1 MEGRQEAFM
10 EREWGSLDHEVLPI
24 LKYSSCY
31 LMLTVEVSSH
41 LLHYILHEYHLYS

>member
-1 MEGRQEAFM
+1 M
-10 EREWGSLDHEVLPI
+10 ERERESLDHKVLPI
-24 LKYSSCY
+24 LTYSSCY

>member
-1 MEGRQEAFM
+1 M
-10 EREWGSLDHEVLPI
+10 EREWESLDQKVQPTLA
-24 LKYSSCY
+24 YSSCY

>member
-1 MEGRQEAFM
+1 M

-41 LLHYILHEYHLYS
+41 LLHYILHVYHL